1 MKADV
6 TIKRGE
12 LVERSLLAFDLLC
25 YEDHYALPCKDMQ
38 DVIDESIQLIKHRE
52 IIYVKEEIQSEHFQE
67 RWARNMARNIEREMF
82 DEDENERF
90 EGHFDIQVFSAPH
103 FSNSI
108 FFLYSEQIFFR
119 LKAQILVVV
128 IWTEMK
134 RQYIMFFS

>member
-6 TIKRGE
+6 TVKRGE
-12 LVERSLLAFDLLC
+12 LVEKSLLAFDLLC

-38 DVIDESIQLIKHRE
+38 DIIDESIQLIKHRE

-90 EGHFDIQVFSAPH
+90 EGHFDIQLK
-103 FSNSI
+103 SI
-108 FFLYSEQIFFR
+108 GFKKALSRSDRVKKFEFLCPFY
-119 LKAQILVVV
+119 
-128 IWTEMK
+128 
-134 RQYIMFFS
+134 

>member
-38 DVIDESIQLIKHRE
+38 DIIDESIQLIKHKE

-90 EGHFDIQVFSAPH
+90 EGHFDIILKSKGFKKALSRSDRVKKFEFFCPFS
-103 FSNSI
+103 
-108 FFLYSEQIFFR
+108 
-119 LKAQILVVV
+119 
-128 IWTEMK
+128 
-134 RQYIMFFS
+134 

>member
-12 LVERSLLAFDLLC
+12 LVERSLLAFDLLW

-67 RWARNMARNIEREMF
+67 RY
-82 DEDENERF
+82 
-90 EGHFDIQVFSAPH
+90 
-103 FSNSI
+103 
-108 FFLYSEQIFFR
+108 YS
-119 LKAQILVVV
+119 
-128 IWTEMK
+128 
-134 RQYIMFFS
+134 YIT